1 MKSHDDTNEGENGM
15 AQNIPVARS
24 TKTLQSKIDALGT
37 YPRWKVLIGVILIG
51 SLLII
56 SRQPSVVY
64 HPQFWAE
71 DGAVWYA
78 DAWNR
83 GWIALIQPHTG
94 YLQTIS
100 RITAMIGSATPVS
113 VGAST
118 LYAHSRTRSTRA
130 PLILVFS
137 TL

>member
-1 MKSHDDTNEGENGM
+1 M

-37 YPRWKVLIGVILIG
+37 YPRWKVLVGVILIG

-56 SRQPSVVY
+56 SRQPSIVY
-64 HPQFWAE
+64 HPQML
-71 DGAVWYA
+71 G
-78 DAWNR
+78 R
-83 GWIALIQPHTG
+83 GWGSLVCRCLEPRMDCPHSTS
-94 YLQTIS
+94 YRVFANDFS
-100 RITAMIGSATPVS
+100 DDSHDCSATPVS